1 MQLTEQQIKGI
12 RDIFVTDT
20 NGAEDALKTI
30 SDKRG
35 KFRFFNEDGT
45 VNITLEQLKKK
56 LNKVKKIYKTVD
68 DMNSDPR
75 NQDYAGQIINDIK
88 EIKRKIYLLKH
99 SSSLIRVKTATET
112 ILEAIE
118 NRKISIID
126 NELEEVKNKIHNL
139 TILQKQLEEQKAEQ
153 EKKVFQ
159 DKDN

>member
-12 RDIFVTDT
+12 KDIYGPDT

-30 SDKRG
+30 LDKRG

-56 LNKVKKIYKTVD
+56 LNKVKRIYKSVD

-75 NQDYAGQIINDIK
+75 NQDYTGQIINDIK
-88 EIKRKIYLLKH
+88 EIKRKISLLKH
-99 SSSLIRVKTATET
+99 SSSLVRIKAATET
-112 ILEAIE
+112 ILEEIE
-118 NRKISIID
+118 KRKISIID

-139 TILQKQLEEQKAEQ
+139 TILQQQLEEQKKEQ
-153 EKKVFQ
+153 EKKIFQ
-159 DKDN
+159 DIYN

>member
-12 RDIFVTDT
+12 RDIFGTDT
-20 NGAEDALKTI
+20 EGAEDALKTI